1 MSMKV
6 IGRCMHEIGGMDIR
20 EKWAWHGHAR
30 VGRNG
35 FGWYLGN
42 VMKGAWCG
50 DEREKV
56 VRKKNEGL
64 ERGMGLRGV

>member
-1 MSMKV
+1 M
-6 IGRCMHEIGGMDIR
+6 RYEHEGDRKMYARDWWYDIR

-35 FGWYLGN
+35 FGGYLGN

-56 VRKKNEGL
+56 VRKK
-64 ERGMGLRGV
+64 MKA

>member
-1 MSMKV
+1 
-6 IGRCMHEIGGMDIR
+6 MHKIGGMDIR

-35 FGWYLGN
+35 FGGYLGN

-56 VRKKNEGL
+56 VRKK
-64 ERGMGLRGV
+64 

>member
-1 MSMKV
+1 MKV
-6 IGRCMHEIGGMDIR
+6 IGRCMHEMGGMDIR

-56 VRKKNEGL
+56 VRKK
-64 ERGMGLRGV
+64 

>member
-6 IGRCMHEIGGMDIR
+6 IGRCMHEIGGMDIK

-30 VGRNG
+30 VGRNR
-35 FGWYLGN
+35 FGGYLGN

-56 VRKKNEGL
+56 VRKK
-64 ERGMGLRGV
+64 MKA